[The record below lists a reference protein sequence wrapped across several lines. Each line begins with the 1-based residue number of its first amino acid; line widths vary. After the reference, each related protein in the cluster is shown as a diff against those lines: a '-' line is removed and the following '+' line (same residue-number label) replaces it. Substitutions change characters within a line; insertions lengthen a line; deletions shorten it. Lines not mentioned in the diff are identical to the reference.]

1 MNISQ
6 QILFLFSIIG
16 ALNGIVLSLYLFIR
30 KKAKPAATLFLG
42 LLLMAVSIRVVKT
55 TFAHFNPQLPKI
67 YLQIGLS
74 ACFIIGPSLYYYFK
88 AVLIKAERIPASWK
102 KEWGVLLGILLIGGS
117 LAPYQTYPWFWNN
130 VVVYI
135 IYLQWLMYLV
145 ASGFLLKDVLKAGLT
160 DFSGLS
166 LNERS
171 CMILFLGN
179 VVIHLAYVMA
189 LLRLIPGVCLSGAV
203 CFTLVL
209 YVTIFFYSYGR
220 GYDPTST
227 AIRTERKRIAEDDA
241 QIWIGRL
248 DKVIRDNALYKDP
261 NLKLNDLARTINIS
275 GHQLSQLLNDNLGK
289 SYSTYINEYRINEA
303 CKLIATSG
311 HLTFE
316 AIAYEV
322 GYNSK
327 STFYTAFKKIKD
339 TTPALY
345 KEGLE
350 NSAQSLY

>member
-6 QILFLFSIIG
+6 QILFIFSVMG
-16 ALNGIVLSLYLFIR
+16 ALNGIMLSLYLFIL
-30 KKAKPAATLFLG
+30 KKAKPVATLFLG

-74 ACFIIGPSLYYYFK
+74 ACFLIGPSLYYYFK
-88 AVLIKAERIPASWK
+88 AILIKAERIPASWRRD
-102 KEWGVLLGILLIGGS
+102 WGILLGILLVGGTI
-117 LAPYQTYPWFWNN
+117 APYQTYPWFWNN

-135 IYLQWLMYLV
+135 IYAQWLFYV
-145 ASGFLLKDVLKAGLT
+145 IASGFLLKDVLKAGLT

-166 LNERS
+166 PNERS
-171 CMILFLGN
+171 CMILYLGN
-179 VVIHLAYVMA
+179 AVIHLAYVMA
-189 LLRLIPGVCLSGAV
+189 LLRLIPGWCLSGAV

-227 AIRTERKRIAEDDA
+227 AIRQERKKIAEEDA
-241 QIWIGRL
+241 QTWVARL
-248 DKVIRDNALYKDP
+248 EKVIEDKALYKDP
-261 NLKLNDLARTINIS
+261 NLKLNDLAKTINIS

-303 CKLIATSG
+303 CKLIATNS

-345 KEGLE
+345 KDGLQ
-350 NSAQSLY
+350 NSAQTLY